1 MYSSLVQRLRC
12 PRKSLRSLPP
22 ARALAAMFVIAAC
35 VEPQDEVRVP
45 AASPPIEAAPA
56 AIVPAP
62 EPQPAA
68 APPEDEDDSP
78 NIVAYPPPRI
88 ENVFVRRSGPEVNL
102 VIRVSRV
109 RGAGSYELEVAK
121 TLMFEP
127 LLAAGSAPGR
137 VVKLGPLVPG
147 MFFVHARAVGK
158 AGEGPFGD
166 VRVVH
171 AEANGVAKLRGLS
184 AEDVAEPTLAGL
196 PPEKGPAMP
205 ALASNSTP
213 APNLEP
219 VQQRYEQLRRELAEV
234 EAVRREV
241 QAKVVE
247 LQGRLAGAKAKSAA
261 SLKTELETLES
272 VQAQLD
278 REIAAVLAELAR

>member
-1 MYSSLVQRLRC
+1 M
-12 PRKSLRSLPP
+12 RSL
-22 ARALAAMFVIAAC
+22 ALMLALMAC
-35 VEPQDEVRVP
+35 VEPRDDVPAP
-45 AASPPIEAAPA
+45 AASPSIEAAPA
-56 AIVPAP
+56 VVEPASP
-62 EPQPAA
+62 PTLEPAA
-68 APPEDEDDSP
+68 PTPEDDDDSP
-78 NIVAYPPPRI
+78 SIAAYPPPRI

-109 RGAGSYELEVAK
+109 RGASTYELQVAK

-127 LLAAGSAPGR
+127 LLAEGSAPGR

-147 MFFVHARAVGK
+147 MFFVHARAIGK
-158 AGEGPFGD
+158 AGEGPYGD

-171 AEANGVAKLRGLS
+171 AESSGVAKLRGLS

-196 PPEKGPAMP
+196 PPEKVAVAPT
-205 ALASNSTP
+205 LAANPTP
-213 APNLEP
+213 APSLAP
-219 VQQRYEQLRRELAEV
+219 VHQRYEQLRRELAEV

-261 SLKTELETLES
+261 SLKADLEALES
-272 VQAQLD
+272 TQAQLD
-278 REIAAVLAELAR
+278 REIAAGLAELDRLSSTR